1 MDRLFGRWRLTDSA
15 EGRRNNPSWDV
26 MLLVKP
32 VARLRLAAP
41 LLKLST
47 RLLTTGR
54 WSQAS
59 EFRVGKKGFKKSQIC
74 LKGKSILF
82 YFLVFNVKFD
92 QYPLHM

>member
-1 MDRLFGRWRLTDSA
+1 MSVNQLQSGVS
-15 EGRRNNPSWDV
+15 ESG
-26 MLLVKP
+26 
-32 VARLRLAAP
+32 ARATARARTTILAAP

-82 YFLVFNVKFD
+82 YFLVFNVKFV
-92 QYPLHM
+92 QYSLHM